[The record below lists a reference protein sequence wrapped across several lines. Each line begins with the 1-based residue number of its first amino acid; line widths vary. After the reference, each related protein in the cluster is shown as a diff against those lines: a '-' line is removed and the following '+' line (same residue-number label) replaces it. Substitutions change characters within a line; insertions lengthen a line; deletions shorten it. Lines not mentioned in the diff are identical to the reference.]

1 MIFSISRISFITKNL
16 QSSHAKECSSISRR
30 SSCAMEA
37 KKCPNNSYYTSQQ
50 ADGGQMSTNVW
61 WQPFYATWQPSFPSP
76 CAFPGTLLAV
86 RNAWSIARVLF
97 SISCSDPKR
106 PRWTHRIHRIQ
117 KLNNSRHGRR
127 LVEASDGEAAA
138 SDTKKCQDPQKKHVI
153 GKGQELQVYLSTCIY
168 SWPKY
173 PQIKML
179 QAECRRCLS
188 FVRLH
193 AIGIPMAS

>member
-168 SWPKY
+168 SWP
-173 PQIKML
+173 QISPNKD
-179 QAECRRCLS
+179 APS
-188 FVRLH
+188 
-193 AIGIPMAS
+193 

>member
-138 SDTKKCQDPQKKHVI
+138 SDTKKCQDPQKSMSSEKVRSC
-153 GKGQELQVYLSTCIY
+153 KCIY
-168 SWPKY
+168 LHVSTHGPKY

>member
-16 QSSHAKECSSISRR
+16 QSSHAKECSSMSRR

-37 KKCPNNSYYTSQQ
+37 KTAPITHTRLYTSKEV
-50 ADGGQMSTNVW
+50 DGGLVATFN
-61 WQPFYATWQPSFPSP
+61 ATWQPSFPSP

-117 KLNNSRHGRR
+117 KLNNSGHGRR

-138 SDTKKCQDPQKKHVI
+138 SDTKKACHRKRSGVASVSI
-153 GKGQELQVYLSTCIY
+153 YMYLLMAPNI
-168 SWPKY
+168 PK
-173 PQIKML
+173 
-179 QAECRRCLS
+179 
-188 FVRLH
+188 
-193 AIGIPMAS
+193 